1 MNYWTKE
8 GKGFKGH
15 ILRAKGYALVAKS
28 GITTTLV
35 SFLAERRKNNRGR
48 SFGTLGS
55 PSFPTLNNLF
65 KVIYK
70 MRNPAKGALEG
81 CEWKDSSSIF
91 SLRDLVR
98 IWETLSSEGLDY
110 THRFSLICFV
120 TLGDYVTY
128 WSLSF
133 SVILGTVISLT
144 LLTRL
149 SRISKS

>member
-8 GKGFKGH
+8 GKVFEGH
-15 ILRAKGYALVAKS
+15 ILRAKGYSLVAKS
-28 GITTTLV
+28 EITTTLV
-35 SFLAERRKNNRGR
+35 SFLAERGKNNRGR

-55 PSFPTLNNLF
+55 PSFPTFNNLF
-65 KVIYK
+65 NK
-70 MRNPAKGALEG
+70 MWNPAKGALEG

-133 SVILGTVISLT
+133 SVKLGTIISLT

-149 SRISKS
+149 SKISKS